1 MPGEEKS
8 SSLLPFVYS
17 DVFLVGVP
25 AAIKKQLSRQVAFM
39 QKKKQ
44 KKVFFPAICDCYCI
58 VWKRN
63 CVFPN
68 SKVVVIHNDDT
79 LAQSVDSVPF
89 RIYTRDTVVA
99 IN

>member
-25 AAIKKQLSRQVAFM
+25 AAIKKQLSRQVAFV
-39 QKKKQ
+39 QKKKKKQ
-44 KKVFFPAICDCYCI
+44 KKVIFPAICDCYSI

-63 CVFPN
+63 WVFPN

-79 LAQSVDSVPF
+79 
-89 RIYTRDTVVA
+89 
-99 IN
+99 